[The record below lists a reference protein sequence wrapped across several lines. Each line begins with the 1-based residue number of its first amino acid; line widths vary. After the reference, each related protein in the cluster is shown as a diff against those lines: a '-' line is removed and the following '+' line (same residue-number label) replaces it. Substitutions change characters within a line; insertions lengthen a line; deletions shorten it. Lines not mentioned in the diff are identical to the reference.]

1 MSRRLVAIAQ
11 LQAMLVGSALV
22 AVLAKLALRDVSPF
36 RFVWLQVGIGGL
48 LLSAYTFGLRGRRIP
63 AGLGPRA
70 WALLACIGLLNFSV
84 VRFALLLSLERL
96 PVNTHTFL
104 MSFVGLATM
113 GISVAV
119 MKERPSRVQLLG
131 ALLAVLGVRV
141 FFVELPPPDERVG
154 VAWLAVGVLGLATT
168 NNLARKLPLLTGG
181 RLSNDVF
188 STLALWIGGA
198 PLLLAG
204 LSIDGWPEGL
214 RARSWAII
222 AASGLVGIA
231 IGLTLF
237 NHVLRTL
244 RSYEASI
251 LSSSGLVFTAL
262 FAMPILGE
270 YLGPRQAA
278 GIALLLLGM
287 ALAQVR
293 PAPDQAVRS
302 RAR

>member
-1 MSRRLVAIAQ
+1 
-11 LQAMLVGSALV
+11 MLLGSALV
-22 AVLAKLALRDVSPF
+22 AVLAKLALRDVPAF
-36 RFVWLQVGIGGL
+36 RFVWLQVTIGGL
-48 LLSAYTFGLRGRRIP
+48 LLSAYTFGLRQRRIP
-63 AGLGPRA
+63 RDLPPRA
-70 WALLACIGLLNFSV
+70 WALVACIGVVNFSV

-104 MSFVGLATM
+104 MSFVGLVTM
-113 GISVAV
+113 AISVAV
-119 MKERPSRVQLLG
+119 LKEWPSRIQLLG

-141 FFVELPPPDERVG
+141 FFVELPPPQARVG
-154 VAWLAVGVLGLATT
+154 VAWLALGVLGLATT

-181 RLSNDVF
+181 RLTNDVF
-188 STLALWIGGA
+188 STVALWIGAA

-204 LSIDGWPEGL
+204 LAIDGWPPGL
-214 RARSWAII
+214 SIRSWGII
-222 AASGLVGIA
+222 AANGLVSIA
-231 IGLTLF
+231 VGLTLF

-262 FAMPILGE
+262 FAMPIVGE
-270 YLGPRQAA
+270 YLGPRQLA
-278 GIALLLLGM
+278 GIALLMIGM

-293 PAPDQAVRS
+293 SAPDQAVRS